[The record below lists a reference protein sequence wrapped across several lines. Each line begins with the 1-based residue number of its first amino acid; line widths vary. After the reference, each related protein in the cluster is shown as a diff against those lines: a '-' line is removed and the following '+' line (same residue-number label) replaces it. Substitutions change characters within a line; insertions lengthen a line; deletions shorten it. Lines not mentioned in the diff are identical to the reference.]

1 MRTYKKI
8 ILAGAFL
15 GLAGSAVQAADMD
28 PAVPATTY
36 ENMGFYLRADVGWS
50 FLDWS
55 EGNDNNWAAGVGAGY
70 RFNDNLRVDGRF
82 DYAGQYHVAPGAD
95 MSVTTALAN
104 AYFDIPTGTAFT
116 PYLGAGVGYGW
127 GTVDGGSDKD
137 GFAYALMAGVGVN
150 LSDSVE
156 LDVGY
161 RFRNI
166 MASGADPMEH
176 QILTGIRFGF

>member
-1 MRTYKKI
+1 MRAYKKI

-15 GLAGSAVQAADMD
+15 GLAGSVAQAADID
-28 PAVPATTY
+28 PVIPSDTY
-36 ENMGFYLRADVGWS
+36 QNMGFYLRADVGWS
-50 FLDWS
+50 FLEWS
-55 EGNDNNWAAGVGAGY
+55 EGDDSNWAAGVGAGY
-70 RFNDNLRVDGRF
+70 RFNDNLRVDGRV
-82 DYAGQYHVAPGAD
+82 DYAGEYHVAPGAN

-116 PYLGAGVGYGW
+116 PYLGAGAGYGW
-127 GTVDGGSDKD
+127 GTVDGGDDKD

-150 LSDSVE
+150 LSDNVA

-161 RFRNI
+161 RFREI